1 MSVVLRVDDNII
13 IDYFLNTRNLLF
25 TRVPSFFIVA
35 NLNALKLLH
44 ECFFFAQISCMKIIF
59 HILTVI
65 FINLN
70 NKKNRWHVLLLYC
83 NKEVDNGVLL
93 PI

>member
-44 ECFFFAQISCMKIIF
+44 ECFFCADFMFENNISSF
-59 HILTVI
+59 DSY
-65 FINLN
+65 F
-70 NKKNRWHVLLLYC
+70 
-83 NKEVDNGVLL
+83 
-93 PI
+93 